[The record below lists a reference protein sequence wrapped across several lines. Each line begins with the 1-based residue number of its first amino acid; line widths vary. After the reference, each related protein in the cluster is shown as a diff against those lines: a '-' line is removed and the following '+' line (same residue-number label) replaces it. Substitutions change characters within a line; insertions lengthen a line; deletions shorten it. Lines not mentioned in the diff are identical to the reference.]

1 MSVKLKGIDVSK
13 WQGTIDWAKVAGDGV
28 KFAMIRLGYGG
39 KNGTACGVDS
49 FYQKNV
55 EGALANGIAVGCY
68 FYSYAL
74 SVEGAKKE
82 AAFVIQQLARYK
94 GRILYPIAFD
104 IEDKTQAGL
113 GRSTLTAMVT
123 AFCSALEAA
132 GYYAS
137 FYCNADWGRN
147 RLDMQALARFD
158 FWLAQWTASPTYT
171 GHAFNM
177 WQSSSKGRVAGISGD
192 VDMDT
197 AFVDYEAEIK
207 KNKLNGYT
215 GSTAATG
222 KQEGGNS
229 MSDRQKL
236 VSTAASFIGCKE
248 ADGSHRQIIDIYNGH
263 KPIARGYT
271 VKYTDAWCATFVSAM
286 AIKCGLTDIIPT
298 ECGCGQMIQLFQK
311 LGTWQE
317 NDAHVPQPG
326 DVIFYDW
333 DDSGVGDNTGW
344 PDHVGIV
351 ESVTGSDIK
360 VIEGNMSDAVG
371 RRTLKV
377 NGRYIRGYGVPAY
390 KGSSTSSSSSSAGT
404 GTPPPAPSAGSSL
417 AFKVGDTVQFTGS
430 THYSSAN
437 ATSGPSCKAGK
448 AKVTAISPNGKHPY
462 HLIAVSG
469 SGSTVYGW
477 VDASTVQAIAGGG
490 AISVGDTVQFA
501 GGPHYTSSNAAS
513 SSSRPKAGPAK
524 VTAISKG
531 AKHPYHVVHTNG
543 QSSVYGWVDA
553 DKVSK

>member
-1 MSVKLKGIDVSK
+1 MSTSIKGIDVSK
-13 WQGTIDWAKVAGDGV
+13 WQEAIDWAKVAGDGV

-39 KNGTACGVDS
+39 KAGAACGVDN

-74 SVEGAKKE
+74 TVEAVKKE
-82 AAFVIQQLARYK
+82 AAFVIQQLAKYK

-104 IEDKTQAGL
+104 IEDSTQAGL
-113 GRSTLTAMVT
+113 GKQTLTDMVT

-137 FYCNADWGRN
+137 FYCNADWARN

-158 FWLAQWTASPTYT
+158 FWLAQWTAAPTYT

-215 GSTAATG
+215 GGAAAPG
-222 KQEGGNS
+222 KQEGGS
-229 MSDRQKL
+229 GMSDRQKL
-236 VSTAASFIGCKE
+236 VNMAASYIGCKE

-263 KPIARGYT
+263 KPLARSYA

-311 LGTWQE
+311 LGAWQE

-351 ESVTGSDIK
+351 ESVSSSDIK

-377 NGRYIRGYGVPAY
+377 NSRYIRGYGVPAY
-390 KGSSTSSSSSSAGT
+390 KGGSTSSGSNSAGT
-404 GTPPPAPSAGSSL
+404 GSPAPAPSAGSSL

-430 THYSSAN
+430 THYTSTN
-437 ATSGPSCKAGK
+437 ATSGSACKAGK

-477 VDASTVQAIAGGG
+477 VDASTVQAITEGG

-501 GGPHYTSSNAAS
+501 GGPHYASASANS
-513 SSSRPKAGPAK
+513 SSSSPKAGPAK

-531 AKHPYHVVHTNG
+531 AKHPYHIVHTNG